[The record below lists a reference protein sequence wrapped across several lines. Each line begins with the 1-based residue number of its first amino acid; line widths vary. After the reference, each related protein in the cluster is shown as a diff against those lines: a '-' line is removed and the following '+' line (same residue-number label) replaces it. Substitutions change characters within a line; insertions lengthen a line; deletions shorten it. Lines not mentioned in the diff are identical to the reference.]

1 MQSIFVEVVKSERPA
16 EFVAVVGET
25 SFLIKLVTLG
35 KLSELKIFG
44 SCPIRIKYFERVKLA
59 VAVDHSEYPIICDI
73 PVDRQ
78 IGIIDIALETKFAQP
93 EIPECVGCT
102 A

>member
-1 MQSIFVEVVKSERPA
+1 MHPVFVEVVKSERPA